1 MQATLNRL
9 RRLCLHIYVCIY
21 VCAAIIITKN
31 EEINLGGSKTWKGL
45 EDGHI
50 GGEEKKENRK

>member
-21 VCAAIIITKN
+21 VCAAIIIN

-50 GGEEKKENRK
+50 GDEEKKRK